1 MSEVELNN
9 EKENISKSEFKYE
22 VRKEILKQ
30 GGSFADLLF
39 ITDEIIENALKRNRS
54 AKHVAWSLSQY

>member
-54 AKHVAWSLSQY
+54 AKDVAWSILQ